1 MLWVRTP
8 ERRHEVVER
17 KISPREIAPTMI
29 RLCGIEQPQGAFDFP
44 PIPELEAA

>member
-17 KISPREIAPTMI
+17 RIYLREIAPTMI
-29 RLCGIEQPQGAFDFP
+29 RLCGLNRRRARRFP